1 MPGGLMQL
9 TAYGA
14 QDLYLT
20 GNPNITFFKMVYKRY
35 TNFSMEYIEQSFST
49 LPTFTPTQNT
59 IAKCKIDRNGDLM
72 HDIYLIYDLPAL
84 FSYKEEP
91 VGWSDNVGNDLIY
104 TATITVGGVKLDM
117 KYGRW
122 LTIWNELTLSDSKL
136 KSYHEIIG
144 NTIYSKYSGFYYLP
158 KNEEN
163 TTLVVP
169 SKRLYIPLGF
179 WFCTN
184 PGLSI
189 PLIALQ
195 YTEIYIIIEYNP
207 LNHIFRIGKPLV
219 SPEFLFSES
228 DELSDFN
235 KKLALKLRN
244 EILEGDNSKAI
255 GESYRSRFNQEYDA
269 GNIIYKYTQG
279 WKQNSYLLV
288 NYIYLSDDERKKF
301 AQVSHEYLIT
311 QTQTINYSGLKTGR
325 NTLDISTLNHPVKEF
340 VWVIQDPDVQHT
352 NDWSNYTLIQDVRN
366 NLLPFSYKYIKE
378 KDIETLSPEFND
390 MNIDI
395 VKGLESNIVKK
406 FLNEIYYNINEETIR
421 HPDSINQSFNNY
433 IDIMSSGYI
442 MFNGIDRFSL
452 EEKDFFRGLQKY
464 KYHTNIGLPGTYVY
478 SFALHP
484 ENEHPSGTCNMSRL
498 SNADLIVNIVDVSP
512 IKRYNLYLY
521 ANNYNIFRIAAGI
534 GAPVFSPSL

>member
-269 GNIIYKYTQG
+269 GNII
-279 WKQNSYLLV
+279 
-288 NYIYLSDDERKKF
+288 
-301 AQVSHEYLIT
+301 
-311 QTQTINYSGLKTGR
+311 
-325 NTLDISTLNHPVKEF
+325 
-340 VWVIQDPDVQHT
+340 
-352 NDWSNYTLIQDVRN
+352 
-366 NLLPFSYKYIKE
+366 
-378 KDIETLSPEFND
+378 
-390 MNIDI
+390 
-395 VKGLESNIVKK
+395 
-406 FLNEIYYNINEETIR
+406 
-421 HPDSINQSFNNY
+421 
-433 IDIMSSGYI
+433 
-442 MFNGIDRFSL
+442 
-452 EEKDFFRGLQKY
+452 
-464 KYHTNIGLPGTYVY
+464 
-478 SFALHP
+478 
-484 ENEHPSGTCNMSRL
+484 
-498 SNADLIVNIVDVSP
+498 
-512 IKRYNLYLY
+512 
-521 ANNYNIFRIAAGI
+521 
-534 GAPVFSPSL
+534 